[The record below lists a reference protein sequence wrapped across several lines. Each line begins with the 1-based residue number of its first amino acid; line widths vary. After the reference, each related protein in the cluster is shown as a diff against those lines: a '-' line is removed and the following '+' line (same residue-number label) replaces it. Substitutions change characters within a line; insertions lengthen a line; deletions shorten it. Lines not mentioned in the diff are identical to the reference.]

1 MTSVLKVD
9 NIQNSSGTSA
19 ISIDSGGRP
28 LIANGKVPC
37 FHVYRAASQSLASGA
52 LTTVIYDSN
61 HFLHDWTLDT
71 TTGILTAGSNAGGIY
86 MLKARGRINTGTDN
100 NVSFRMA
107 LNGTNIQSAFCYS
120 EYYQQLEV
128 AMLYEI
134 SAGDTMSTNTYH
146 NTGTTETIGGADNG
160 YHAHFFGFRI
170 SG

>member
-19 ISIDSGGRP
+19 MSIDSGGRP
-28 LIANGKVPC
+28 LIPNGKVPC
-37 FHVYRAASQSLASGA
+37 FHVYRSTTQA
-52 LTTVIYDSN
+52 LTSGVQQTIIYDSN
-61 HFLHDWTLDT
+61 HFLHDWTLNT
-71 TTGILTAGSNAGGIY
+71 TTGILTASSNAAGIY
-86 MLKARGRINTGTDN
+86 MLKARGRINTATDN
-100 NVSFRMA
+100 NASLRLAVNS
-107 LNGTNIQSAFCYS
+107 TNIQSAFCFS

-134 SAGDTMSTNTYH
+134 SAGDTVSINMYH
-146 NTGTTETIGGADNG
+146 TTGSSDTVGGADNG